1 MSTITPSQHSYLMT
15 CPHCGNTLPVDA
27 TFAQLERNGSDR
39 DFWPPSFTQQPQ
51 SKLTSLELIVASNG
65 RCISLPL
72 ASLIYVGRRDER
84 RSIYPD
90 IDLAEDEGVRYGVSR
105 QHACIHRC
113 FDGGIY
119 IEDLNSTNGTCV
131 NGKRL
136 HPLQTYPLRHSD
148 VLRLGH
154 LDLEVAKVA
163 DEALDHALVPS
174 DTGALE
180 HKALIVA
187 L

>member
-1 MSTITPSQHSYLMT
+1 MTTITPSQHSYPMT
-15 CPHCGNTLPVDA
+15 CPHCGNTILADA
-27 TFAQLERNGSDR
+27 TFTQLEGNGSVQ

-51 SKLTSLELIVASNG
+51 SKQIHLELIVVKSG
-65 RCISLPL
+65 RHISLPL

-90 IDLAEDEGVRYGVSR
+90 IDLAQDEGVRYGVSR

-119 IEDLNSTNGTCV
+119 VEDLNSTNGTCV
-131 NGKRL
+131 NGERL
-136 HPLQTYPLRHSD
+136 HPLQTYPLRHGD

-154 LDLEVAKVA
+154 LNLEVTKVA

-180 HKALIVA
+180 HKALITA

>member
-1 MSTITPSQHSYLMT
+1 MSTINPSQHSYPMT
-15 CPHCGNTLPVDA
+15 CPHCGNTMPIDA
-27 TFAQLERNGSDR
+27 TFAQLEGNGSAR
-39 DFWPPSFTQQPQ
+39 DFWPASFTQQPK
-51 SKLTSLELIVASNG
+51 SASLELIVASSE

-119 IEDLNSTNGTCV
+119 IEDLNSTNGTGV

-136 HPLQTYPLRHSD
+136 HPLQTYPLHHGY

-154 LDLEVAKVA
+154 LDLEV
-163 DEALDHALVPS
+163 
-174 DTGALE
+174 T
-180 HKALIVA
+180 
-187 L
+187 